1 MSVRGQPLRNDSLT
15 TSNTHPFDI
24 DQPFFTSNIQF
35 AWCPSD
41 RVQEFCGDGPIVPQD
56 LKSRKRASGLDLVS
70 TCFQDKT
77 RADIQLRPKSSKGQ
91 SRGDSGIPCPAILS
105 PTITSPPLPSNWTL
119 SKQSL
124 SPRPYVDQERSSL
137 RAPAQSK
144 HGKEGSWDIVDEFD
158 LYPRSIRSSAKIPVA
173 QSQGFV
179 SPAEIPLQWGS
190 GSEGSMQWMSGDV
203 QLQMKGRGGRDG
215 GELRVHGDTTV
226 RYRSLPLADMSAL
239 QYHSHDTSSPIYCW
253 FTSPASSTS
262 PTMGDLRHPT
272 HPLISPEST
281 ARPIITPTRFRKIT
295 LDNQ

>member
-1 MSVRGQPLRNDSLT
+1 MSVRGQPLRNHSHT

-41 RVQEFCGDGPIVPQD
+41 RVQEFCGDGPNTPQD

-70 TCFQDKT
+70 TCIQDRT
-77 RADIQLRPKSSKGQ
+77 RADIQLRPRSSKGQ
-91 SRGDSGIPCPAILS
+91 SRGDPGIPCPPILS
-105 PTITSPPLPSNWTL
+105 PTITSPPLPLNWTL
-119 SKQSL
+119 TKHPL
-124 SPRPYVDQERSSL
+124 SPQPYADKERGSL

-144 HGKEGSWDIVDEFD
+144 HEKDGSWDIVDVFD
-158 LYPRSIRSSAKIPVA
+158 LYPRSIRSSAKLPVA
-173 QSQGFV
+173 RSQGFV
-179 SPAEIPLQWGS
+179 LPAEIPLQWGS

-226 RYRSLPLADMSAL
+226 RSGSLPLADMSVL
-239 QYHSHDTSSPIYCW
+239 QYYPHHTSSPIDYL
-253 FTSPASSTS
+253 FTSPTSSTS
-262 PTMGDLRHPT
+262 PTMGDIRHST

-281 ARPIITPTRFRKIT
+281 ARPIITPTRFREIT